1 MGRRFMERTLYHY
14 GVLGM
19 KWGVRRYQNKDGTL
33 TPEGRKRLKLNVY
46 DDDHGEDIT
55 IKKGTKA
62 NRIVKLGRYDEHA
75 DSRFGGGKKHAEA
88 YVKKVLERDRQQ
100 DTKYFSV
107 DGVRNSGRLNGKD
120 FYVSWFSDSGWD
132 PDSIRST
139 DYTLKKDVKIASGKK
154 VMDEL
159 LKEAGP
165 ERVKEMVKNGEDSWK
180 LALEYTR
187 DRDLFN
193 RVNKKFQDMGYDGV
207 EDINDPDTDMPIILF
222 DSTTKA
228 IRDAKVQSGREA
240 VDELLK
246 KYGKKAA

>member
-1 MGRRFMERTLYHY
+1 MQQELYHF
-14 GVLGM
+14 GVKGM
-19 KWGVRRYQNKDGTL
+19 RWGIRRYQNKDGSL
-33 TPEGRKRLKLNVY
+33 TPEGRKRLKLDKY
-46 DDDHGEDIT
+46 DNNHGEDIV

-62 NRIVKLGRYDEHA
+62 NRIVKVDRYEEHA
-75 DSRFGGGKKHAEA
+75 DPQFGGNKKKAEA
-88 YVKKVLERDRQQ
+88 YVKKVLERDRMQ

-120 FYVSWFSDSGWD
+120 FYVSWFSDGGWD
-132 PDSIRST
+132 PDSVRST

-165 ERVKEMVKNGEDSWK
+165 EKVKDMVKEGTDSWR
-180 LALEYTR
+180 LALDYTQ
-187 DRDLFN
+187 DKELFN

-207 EDINDPDTDMPIILF
+207 EDVNDPDTDMPIILF
-222 DSTTKA
+222 DSTKKA
-228 IRDAKVQSGREA
+228 IRDAKVQTGREA
-240 VDELLK
+240 IDEILK

>member
-1 MGRRFMERTLYHY
+1 M
-14 GVLGM
+14 
-19 KWGVRRYQNKDGTL
+19 
-33 TPEGRKRLKLNVY
+33 
-46 DDDHGEDIT
+46 
-55 IKKGTKA
+55 
-62 NRIVKLGRYDEHA
+62 
-75 DSRFGGGKKHAEA
+75 
-88 YVKKVLERDRQQ
+88 
-100 DTKYFSV
+100 
-107 DGVRNSGRLNGKD
+107 
-120 FYVSWFSDSGWD
+120 
-132 PDSIRST
+132 
-139 DYTLKKDVKIASGKK
+139 KKDVKIASGKK

-165 ERVKEMVKNGEDSWK
+165 ERVTEMVKNGEDSWK

-187 DRDLFN
+187 DKDLFN

-228 IRDAKVQSGREA
+228 IRDAKVQTGREA